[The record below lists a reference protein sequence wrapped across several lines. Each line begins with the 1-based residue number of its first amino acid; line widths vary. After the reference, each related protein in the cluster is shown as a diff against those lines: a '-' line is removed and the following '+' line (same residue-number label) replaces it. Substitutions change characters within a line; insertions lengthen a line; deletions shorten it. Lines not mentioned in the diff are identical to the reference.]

1 MEAGRNCPA
10 NYLPITFSPLGLRW
24 PAPAVMARDSRRWRR
39 QGMAERDFDSFMDSP
54 DEFAALPEDQQA
66 ALFAGKSI
74 DLDVGSVESVDGDGN
89 EQPGTAPA
97 AEAVPDPDE
106 SDKELTDTREQA
118 RFWKDMA
125 DRQRSDKG
133 AAETTA
139 EDDEKPAEPDEIDL
153 DELEMLADDA
163 VEAGDKDAA
172 TELRKQIRDETNRR
186 AEARITER
194 VRAELLAERQAE
206 QDAATRAELNAEAKR
221 VWVEHPSLDLNSKD
235 ANPLAVAKVTA
246 VRNFLIESKGLSPAA
261 ALKAAVEDVM
271 GKSAPAPAP
280 AALTAAQKA
289 AAAIAEA
296 KKPPPTS
303 MGDIPAATVP
313 DRDEDTAVASMTPDE
328 LARKMDAMTEE
339 QRELFIRRHT

>member
-74 DLDVGSVESVDGDGN
+74 DLDVGSAESVDGDGN

-106 SDKELTDTREQA
+106 SDKELRDTREQA

-271 GKSAPAPAP
+271 GKSATAPAP

>member
-10 NYLPITFSPLGLRW
+10 NYSPITFSPLGLRW

-54 DEFAALPEDQQA
+54 DEYAALSEDQQA

-74 DLDVGSVESVDGDGN
+74 DLDVGSEESVDGDGN

-97 AEAVPDPDE
+97 AEAAPDPDE
-106 SDKELTDTREQA
+106 SDKELADTREQA

-133 AAETTA
+133 ATETTA
-139 EDDEKPAEPDEIDL
+139 EDDEKPAEPSEIDL

-163 VEAGDKDAA
+163 VEAGDRDAA